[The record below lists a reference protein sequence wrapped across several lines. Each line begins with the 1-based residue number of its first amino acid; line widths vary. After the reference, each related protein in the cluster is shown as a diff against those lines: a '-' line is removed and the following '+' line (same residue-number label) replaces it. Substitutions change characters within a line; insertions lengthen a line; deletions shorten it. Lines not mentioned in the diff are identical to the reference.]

1 MTTES
6 ASVAQIT
13 ACAVSLLCRELGPV
27 NTARFINQFTNGSG
41 DYTEDREAILGNRSV
56 AEIVSEIKNRRAESL
71 KRRKKARFCLLP
83 TAYCLLTPCQRDAT
97 RS

>member
-1 MTTES
+1 MTTDA

-41 DYTEDREAILGNRSV
+41 DYTKDREAILGNRSV
-56 AEIVSEIKNRRAESL
+56 EEIVTEIRKRRAESL
-71 KRRKKARFCLLP
+71 RRGKKA
-83 TAYCLLTPCQRDAT
+83 
-97 RS
+97 